1 MAKIVPAEHVDPWYW
16 EAIYDD
22 GATLEELE
30 DDGTLHGF
38 REIDQERLVAFILR
52 PLFPHL
58 SQYAVQLNPGKR
70 LIFFRK
76 RRKTLD
82 MNSGEQRDEPPYQCI
97 GYQETVNGKN
107 VKSYVFV
114 NIEGSSLLTDD
125 HNAV

>member
-1 MAKIVPAEHVDPWYW
+1 MAKIVPAEHVDLWYW

-22 GATLEELE
+22 GTTLEELE

-52 PLFPHL
+52 PLLPHL
-58 SQYAVQLNPGKR
+58 PQYAVQLNPGKR

-82 MNSGEQRDEPPYQCI
+82 MNTGEQRDEPPYQCI

-114 NIEGSSLLTDD
+114 NIEGSSLLTDEMD
-125 HNAV
+125 AV